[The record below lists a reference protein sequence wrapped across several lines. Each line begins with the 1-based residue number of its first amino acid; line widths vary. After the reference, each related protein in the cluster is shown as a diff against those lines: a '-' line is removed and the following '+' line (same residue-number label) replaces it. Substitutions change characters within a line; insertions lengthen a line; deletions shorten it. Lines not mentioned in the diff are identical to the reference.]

1 VDSVPRLTAAEWSAA
16 IIARGRRHGTV
27 PRFGSPE
34 WKALPS
40 SDPRFVASVAL
51 AAERWRDHCSPER
64 IAWEMS
70 LELLAARQ
78 VEDRRA
84 AEDFAELAA
93 GVRHLAMV
101 PTREVLAERRG
112 QWNSPPQRGCRVT
125 ISPTQ
130 GNLAERARQA
140 TEDSEMAQ
148 RLRPRRR
155 AVAS

>member
-1 VDSVPRLTAAEWSAA
+1 VDSVPRLTADEWSAA

-34 WKALPS
+34 WEALPS
-40 SDPRFVASVAL
+40 TDPRFVASVAM

-84 AEDFAELAA
+84 AEDFAELARSVQSLA
-93 GVRHLAMV
+93 G
-101 PTREVLAERRG
+101 
-112 QWNSPPQRGCRVT
+112 
-125 ISPTQ
+125 SPTEDT
-130 GNLAERARQA
+130 LRARRQ
-140 TEDSEMAQ
+140 
-148 RLRPRRR
+148 
-155 AVAS
+155 VAA